1 MIGSSVRRRA
11 HSSIQSKLECGL
23 EERCRYVA
31 ADMFEEV
38 PTDADIYSLKMILH
52 DWNES
57 ECTRIL
63 QTIRRRAKPDG
74 RIFIVEHIV
83 PGPSESHFSKLFDIH
98 MMCWGSGRERT
109 EEEYVW
115 LLEASGWRFVAC
127 HYPSHG
133 KMGVV
138 EGVAV

>member
-1 MIGSSVRRRA
+1 
-11 HSSIQSKLECGL
+11 
-23 EERCRYVA
+23 
-31 ADMFEEV
+31 
-38 PTDADIYSLKMILH
+38 
-52 DWNES
+52 
-57 ECTRIL
+57 
-63 QTIRRRAKPDG
+63 
-74 RIFIVEHIV
+74 
-83 PGPSESHFSKLFDIH
+83 

-133 KMGVV
+133 KMGIV